1 MTEPS
6 SILNGVVKTSWPSD
20 MLPSETSNVIDMLP
34 AIWKAFFLG
43 IVGNIAINIA
53 NAADIDGLD
62 PLALLRQWGQEQE
75 QAASNALTAANSAQ
89 STATSAQSTANN
101 ASTTA
106 NTANTNATNALS
118 AAQNALQNAE
128 NALGQLGT
136 LIGDVLGGQSTA
148 ADLAAFITDLD
159 GIIDPSRIAQV
170 SASAIGAVG
179 TPNLL
184 TNGSFVDSVSMAP
197 EGSGWAW
204 DGTTTHSNTAPSGHT
219 DGSVTTTGTGVQQ
232 TLASN
237 VVAVSAGQSLSVAGW
252 LKWSGVTASSVAFA
266 LNVIAY
272 LDGDQVS
279 YQTIGGVVS
288 PSASGSWQEITGTYT
303 VPSGA
308 DQVRVQLVVTA
319 NVTAGQV
326 WWDDLSLTKTQT
338 IDQSLITDLEN
349 ALGTLTT
356 NVTSA
361 ATQIEQIGQ
370 AAIGEAVSD
379 ASAAVSNFVDFISSL
394 SSWQSTTTTSIA
406 AKPSLNII
414 PDGSPL
420 WATFTNDADTTF
432 PRIMLLYLPNSTTGS
447 TTVSISGTTGSATV
461 SSTPSTHSHAFS
473 ASNPHTHPVSLGRT
487 PDYQPAGNGS
497 DYTELSYIETS
508 KDRTYTGVTFATGN
522 AWTLLGI
529 TALYIGIY
537 SVNTS
542 TGAHTLVSQ
551 TGDIH
556 NTADSNGTT
565 LAANGQYMFPLNTPI
580 AATKGS
586 IYAIGILQVTSI
598 LQSTNSLCA
607 LLNLYPLAVPSGF
620 YPQSLHAVSNS
631 GSTTLPTSFTT
642 STITWEKSLVIY
654 AGLY

>member
-75 QAASNALTAANSAQ
+75 QAASNALAAANSAQ
-89 STATSAQSTANN
+89 TTATSAQSTANN

-106 NTANTNATNALS
+106 NTANTTATNALS

-148 ADLAAFITDLD
+148 ADLAAFITGLD

-197 EGSGWAW
+197 EGSGWTW

-232 TLASN
+232 TLVSN

-252 LKWSGVTASSVAFA
+252 LKWSGVTASGSAFS
-266 LNVIAY
+266 LNVISY
-272 LDGDQVS
+272 LDGNQLS
-279 YQTIGGVVS
+279 HQTIGSVVS
-288 PSASGSWQEITGTYT
+288 PSAAGSWQEITGTYT

-349 ALGTLTT
+349 ALSTINSTF
-356 NVTSA
+356 N
-361 ATQIEQIGQ
+361 QIGQ
-370 AAIGEAVSD
+370 TLEGEAVTAISTAVTNVQNFA
-379 ASAAVSNFVDFISSL
+379 ASL
-394 SSWQSTTTTSIA
+394 TGWQSTTTANAQAVVDGIINGATNASGSGYATSEVQA
-406 AKPSLNII
+406 AVAGLATGYATPAYVSNLTDMATVPRQSVIGWSTQIPSGCPLVCSSSGL
-414 PDGSPL
+414 PTFPPQVDKFGSPGTGT
-420 WATFTNDADTTF
+420 AYFTPIVSDRKGTLGKLRFITGADGALFSIDAWFLDVYVYSGGTLTKVTSNGNLKSAMMSSLGEQSIDISSF
-432 PRIMLLYLPNSTTGS
+432 GINVVPAEILFVAHLQQAPGLAQTARSYAAAPNNGVPRADVVLQHAYYTQTGLSTLPQ
-447 TTVSISGTTGSATV
+447 TVSL
-461 SSTPSTHSHAFS
+461 SS
-473 ASNPHTHPVSLGRT
+473 L
-487 PDYQPAGNGS
+487 
-497 DYTELSYIETS
+497 
-508 KDRTYTGVTFATGN
+508 
-522 AWTLLGI
+522 
-529 TALYIGIY
+529 
-537 SVNTS
+537 
-542 TGAHTLVSQ
+542 TGA
-551 TGDIH
+551 DRMIPW
-556 NTADSNGTT
+556 A
-565 LAANGQYMFPLNTPI
+565 
-580 AATKGS
+580 
-586 IYAIGILQVTSI
+586 
-598 LQSTNSLCA
+598 
-607 LLNLYPLAVPSGF
+607 
-620 YPQSLHAVSNS
+620 AVSVVS
-631 GSTTLPTSFTT
+631 
-642 STITWEKSLVIY
+642 
-654 AGLY
+654 

>member
-1 MTEPS
+1 MTEPT
-6 SILNGVVKTSWPSD
+6 SILNGVVKTSWPASD
-20 MLPSETSNVIDMLP
+20 DTGDLLEMLP

-43 IVGNIAINIA
+43 IVGNIAVNIA
-53 NAADIDGLD
+53 NAVDIDGLD
-62 PLALLRQWGQEQE
+62 PLALLRTWGQEQE
-75 QAASNALTAANSAQ
+75 QAAANALTAANSAQ
-89 STATSAQSTANN
+89 STATSAQSTANS

-252 LKWSGVTASSVAFA
+252 LKWSGVTASSAAFA

-272 LDGDQVS
+272 LDGSQLS

-288 PSASGSWQEITGTYT
+288 PAASGAWQEITGTYT

-326 WWDDLSLTKTQT
+326 WWDDLSLVKTQT
-338 IDQSLITDLEN
+338 IDQSLITSLEN
-349 ALGTLTT
+349 DFSSVNSLLSTAGTEI
-356 NVTSA
+356 S
-361 ATQIEQIGQ
+361 QIGQ
-370 AAIGEAVSD
+370 ALEGQAVTAISTAVQN
-379 ASAAVSNFVDFISSL
+379 VQNFVADL
-394 SSWQSTTTTSIA
+394 TGWKSTTTTNAQTVVDGIVNGATNGSGSGYSTSAVQA
-406 AKPSLNII
+406 AVAGLATGYATPAYVSNLTDMVTVPRQSVIGWSRDIPSGCPLACSSSGL
-414 PDGSPL
+414 PTFPPQVDKFGSPGTGTAYFVPIVSDRKGTL
-420 WATFTNDADTTF
+420 GKLRFITGADSSLFSIDAWFLDVYVYSGGTLTKVTNNGNLKSAMSSSLGEESIDISSFGINVVPAEILFVAHLQQAPGLAQTARSYAAAPNNGVPRATDVVLQHAYYTQTGLST
-432 PRIMLLYLPNSTTGS
+432 LPQ
-447 TTVSISGTTGSATV
+447 TVSL
-461 SSTPSTHSHAFS
+461 SS
-473 ASNPHTHPVSLGRT
+473 L
-487 PDYQPAGNGS
+487 
-497 DYTELSYIETS
+497 
-508 KDRTYTGVTFATGN
+508 
-522 AWTLLGI
+522 
-529 TALYIGIY
+529 
-537 SVNTS
+537 
-542 TGAHTLVSQ
+542 TGA
-551 TGDIH
+551 DRMIPW
-556 NTADSNGTT
+556 A
-565 LAANGQYMFPLNTPI
+565 
-580 AATKGS
+580 
-586 IYAIGILQVTSI
+586 
-598 LQSTNSLCA
+598 
-607 LLNLYPLAVPSGF
+607 
-620 YPQSLHAVSNS
+620 AVSVVS
-631 GSTTLPTSFTT
+631 
-642 STITWEKSLVIY
+642 
-654 AGLY
+654 

>member
-6 SILNGVVKTSWPSD
+6 SILNGVVKTSWPQD
-20 MLPSETSNVIDMLP
+20 MLPPETSNVIDMLP

-62 PLALLRQWGQEQE
+62 PLALLRQWGQQQE

-184 TNGSFVDSVSMAP
+184 TNGSFVDAVSMAP
-197 EGSGWAW
+197 EGSGWTW

-219 DGSVTTTGTGVQQ
+219 DGSVTTTGTGAQQ

-252 LKWSGVTASSVAFA
+252 LKWSGVTASGVAFA

-272 LDGDQVS
+272 LDGNQVS
-279 YQTIGGVVS
+279 YQTIGGVIS
-288 PSASGSWQEITGTYT
+288 PSSSGSWQEITGTYT

-349 ALGTLTT
+349 AL
-356 NVTSA
+356 
-361 ATQIEQIGQ
+361 ATINSTFNQIGQ
-370 AAIGEAVSD
+370 TLEGEAVTAIST
-379 ASAAVSNFVDFISSL
+379 AVTNVQNFVNSL
-394 SSWQSTTTTSIA
+394 TGWQSTTTTNAQAVVDGIINGATNASGSGYSTSAVQA
-406 AKPSLNII
+406 AVAGLATGYATPAYVSNLTDMVTVPRQSVIGWSTQIPS
-414 PDGSPL
+414 GCPL
-420 WATFTNDADTTF
+420 VCSSSGLTTF
-432 PRIMLLYLPNSTTGS
+432 PPQVDKFGSPGTGTAYFVPIVSDRKGTLGKLRFITGADGSLFSIDAWFLDVYVYSGGNLTKVTNNGNLKSAMASSLGEESIDISSFGINVVPAEILFVAHLQQAPGLAQAARSYAAAPNNGVPRATDVVLQHAYYTQAGLSTLPQ
-447 TTVSISGTTGSATV
+447 TVSL
-461 SSTPSTHSHAFS
+461 SS
-473 ASNPHTHPVSLGRT
+473 L
-487 PDYQPAGNGS
+487 
-497 DYTELSYIETS
+497 
-508 KDRTYTGVTFATGN
+508 
-522 AWTLLGI
+522 
-529 TALYIGIY
+529 
-537 SVNTS
+537 
-542 TGAHTLVSQ
+542 TGA
-551 TGDIH
+551 DRMIPW
-556 NTADSNGTT
+556 A
-565 LAANGQYMFPLNTPI
+565 
-580 AATKGS
+580 
-586 IYAIGILQVTSI
+586 
-598 LQSTNSLCA
+598 
-607 LLNLYPLAVPSGF
+607 
-620 YPQSLHAVSNS
+620 AVSVVS
-631 GSTTLPTSFTT
+631 
-642 STITWEKSLVIY
+642 
-654 AGLY
+654 